1 MSMYTQHRAQAL
13 EILIEERAAAV
24 LFTHSLQTR
33 NHDCDFRFRP
43 ESTFWHQTGFAEP
56 DSVLVLLPGPGP
68 QPAGAGAPDDGD
80 AENTGPRSVLF
91 LRPKD
96 REKETWT
103 GRRLGLEAAP
113 QALGVDEAHSVDELW
128 TLLPKMLKGLARIVY
143 RFGEDADRDRRMG
156 GVARA
161 LRAQARGGVEAPL
174 EWIDPAPLFHELR
187 LFKGEA
193 ELALMRRAAE
203 LTAQG
208 HAAAMGATAP
218 GVSEAELD
226 ALIEYTFRRRG
237 STGCAYTNIVAGG
250 EAACI
255 LHYVENDAP
264 LKDGELVLV
273 DAGAEWDYYACDV
286 TRTWP
291 VNGAFNDEQRALY
304 EVVLAAEETAID
316 AALPG
321 VSFSTIHEAALAV
334 LVQGLLD
341 LGLLSGN
348 IDEALASEDYK
359 RFFMHKTSHWL
370 GLDVHDCGAYAI
382 DGEMRTLEPGMVFTV
397 EPGLYVSAD
406 DESVEQRWRG
416 IGIRIEDNVL
426 VTEDGHEVL
435 TAAIPKSVAAIEAA
449 VGGEL
454 ATVNS

>member
-1 MSMYTQHRAQAL
+1 M
-13 EILIEERAAAV
+13 
-24 LFTHSLQTR
+24 
-33 NHDCDFRFRP
+33 
-43 ESTFWHQTGFAEP
+43 
-56 DSVLVLLPGPGP
+56 
-68 QPAGAGAPDDGD
+68 
-80 AENTGPRSVLF
+80 
-91 LRPKD
+91 
-96 REKETWT
+96 
-103 GRRLGLEAAP
+103 
-113 QALGVDEAHSVDELW
+113 
-128 TLLPKMLKGLARIVY
+128 
-143 RFGEDADRDRRMG
+143 
-156 GVARA
+156 
-161 LRAQARGGVEAPL
+161 
-174 EWIDPAPLFHELR
+174 
-187 LFKGEA
+187 
-193 ELALMRRAAE
+193 
-203 LTAQG
+203 
-208 HAAAMGATAP
+208 
-218 GVSEAELD
+218 
-226 ALIEYTFRRRG
+226 
-237 STGCAYTNIVAGG
+237 
-250 EAACI
+250 
-255 LHYVENDAP
+255 
-264 LKDGELVLV
+264 
-273 DAGAEWDYYACDV
+273 
-286 TRTWP
+286 
-291 VNGAFNDEQRALY
+291 
-304 EVVLAAEETAID
+304 VLAAEETAID